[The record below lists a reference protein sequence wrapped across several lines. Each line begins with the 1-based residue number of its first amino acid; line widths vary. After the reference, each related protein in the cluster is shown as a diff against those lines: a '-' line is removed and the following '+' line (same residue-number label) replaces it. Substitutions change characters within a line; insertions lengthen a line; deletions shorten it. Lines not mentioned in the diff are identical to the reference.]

1 MCRLP
6 VCTYKWVFYRTST
19 SRRGKGHRPFIM
31 RGILRAASRSRLCKA
46 LYAGDPIMA
55 LSKSIISE
63 KVISLTPQ
71 LRQLGVSRLALFGS
85 YARGEATL
93 DSDVDLLVEFEPGRK
108 SFAGLVSLA
117 ELLET
122 VLGRRVDAVTAES
135 LSPYI
140 GPKILAEAVDV
151 LRAA

>member
-1 MCRLP
+1 
-6 VCTYKWVFYRTST
+6 
-19 SRRGKGHRPFIM
+19 
-31 RGILRAASRSRLCKA
+31 
-46 LYAGDPIMA
+46 MA
-55 LSKSIISE
+55 LSKSIISD

-117 ELLET
+117 ELLEK
-122 VLGRRVDAVTAES
+122 VLERRVDAVTAES